1 MDADRDG
8 DVSSVIGRA
17 PPVGRGSKPT
27 MPSFP
32 EYVRLPVSKYSIK
45 AFKPGKGHEPLPE
58 WAKEILLVPFPSELK
73 NIPSVE
79 AAAAPKALRPKYLE
93 MLCHIDR
100 IYVRI
105 RREVF
110 KSTEAYKGLK
120 LGKCP
125 VNQGTKDHYYLLHLL
140 KTDCGYQLESKP
152 DYLAINIMLN
162 YVPSGSVIRELPFNI
177 PLQCRYH
184 RLFHSYKIG
193 FYPKLK
199 GGTVF
204 RALQPKQ
211 SVILVPLDASG
222 NVITAPQTYTLGQAM
237 YFMAKKANDT
247 GSSENRRMYINK
259 CFMTASQNPN
269 SSPKYVVINNQG
281 CMVDGKQSHQSK
293 FLTSSSKIVQKFTVG
308 AFIFK
313 DMISTSSFS
322 QQLYMHCEVSMG
334 KLTLSSSSKACNYD
348 LKNKRWEEIYGDDS
362 VCACCETT
370 CPTIQPRASRKTISS
385 PSWQVDLSNDGSVH
399 IEPLAVD
406 ADGVVDSD
414 MADDLENYWE
424 DEE

>member
-1 MDADRDG
+1 MAVLLIAKYKNQVKPQTHTQLVLVKAYCQLESVKMRLIPAALLLSLCFSVCCLQFRSPHGFHPFVSDPIAEWEKMDADRDG

-140 KTDCGYQLESKP
+140 KTDCGYQLEVGNN
-152 DYLAINIMLN
+152 A
-162 YVPSGSVIRELPFNI
+162 F
-177 PLQCRYH
+177 
-184 RLFHSYKIG
+184 F
-193 FYPKLK
+193 
-199 GGTVF
+199 VF
-204 RALQPKQ
+204 
-211 SVILVPLDASG
+211 
-222 NVITAPQTYTLGQAM
+222 
-237 YFMAKKANDT
+237 
-247 GSSENRRMYINK
+247 
-259 CFMTASQNPN
+259 
-269 SSPKYVVINNQG
+269 
-281 CMVDGKQSHQSK
+281 
-293 FLTSSSKIVQKFTVG
+293 
-308 AFIFK
+308 FIFFFFLEK
-313 DMISTSSFS
+313 
-322 QQLYMHCEVSMG
+322 G
-334 KLTLSSSSKACNYD
+334 K
-348 LKNKRWEEIYGDDS
+348 
-362 VCACCETT
+362 
-370 CPTIQPRASRKTISS
+370 
-385 PSWQVDLSNDGSVH
+385 
-399 IEPLAVD
+399 
-406 ADGVVDSD
+406 
-414 MADDLENYWE
+414 
-424 DEE
+424 